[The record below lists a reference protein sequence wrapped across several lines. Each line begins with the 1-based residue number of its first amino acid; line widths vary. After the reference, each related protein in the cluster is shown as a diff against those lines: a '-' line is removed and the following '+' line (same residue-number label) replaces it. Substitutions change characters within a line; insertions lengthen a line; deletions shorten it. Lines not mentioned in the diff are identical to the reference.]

1 MSSTGCISKVSQTW
15 TPWLGISVTIVKA
28 GPHKGYKA
36 VVKNV
41 LPGQTTSSNP
51 RLEIQFQHLDP
62 SNPFKIITV
71 DYDDVV
77 ESM

>member
-1 MSSTGCISKVSQTW
+1 MSSTGCISKVNQTL
-15 TPWLGISVTIVKA
+15 WLGISVTIIKA
-28 GPHKGYKA
+28 GPYKGYQA

-51 RLEIQFQHLDP
+51 RLEIQFLHHNP
-62 SNPFKIITV
+62 SNPFMIVIV